1 MKRIAIIFK
10 NKAVSIIP
18 KISNIYPLWYYLSD
32 DYSHFINLKE
42 KFGSM
47 IEIRNLSGL
56 FDETFQEIKSAILD
70 VIAAINKENNSLYWW
85 GSQTASRNSASTP
98 LIRNITYLFCARKI
112 LSGTDEGLVFIVDSK
127 ALACCI
133 KAVAEETSYQVITWN
148 GLKESIDVIRLPFLN
163 CARVFYFF
171 WQALQSR
178 IAAFRLLKVLSA
190 PKINNTKRIVIRSWI
205 TKDTFDKSGR
215 FKDRNFGTLPE
226 WLRLRG
232 YDVWTLPMFFNLSM
246 SLKEVY
252 ALMRSKEHIF
262 LIPDLY
268 LRLSDYVGVFRNGI
282 RVFKMKLTNVKLHG
296 IDIAPLFNETLR
308 KEGFAP
314 SLLILNLC
322 YPMLQRLSELGYEI
336 DAFYYSFENN
346 PPEKP
351 FILGCRKFFP
361 NSKIIAFQH
370 TTFFP
375 NQLAYHLAP
384 GEERYHPLPDKI
396 ICSGQIYKRMFEEA
410 GFPSEILTSGPNLRF
425 KAVHSN
431 GNSNN
436 SACTSVKKLLL
447 PLPGLSDYKLT
458 FELFYK
464 VHNALSGMDG
474 YGIYIRTHPV
484 LSRSVIIKFLNEI
497 KMSSYEFADEGI
509 IQDWLPETYA
519 VISAGV
525 SITILEAVTMG
536 VPVIRMIPDNTVY
549 YDPFLWPD
557 YPLRPVNTAPAIRR
571 QLQLIGDF
579 IRDGNDIFQ
588 RIGKK
593 VLSEYFT
600 EPTDENLSIFL

>member
-1 MKRIAIIFK
+1 M
-10 NKAVSIIP
+10 
-18 KISNIYPLWYYLSD
+18 
-32 DYSHFINLKE
+32 
-42 KFGSM
+42 
-47 IEIRNLSGL
+47 
-56 FDETFQEIKSAILD
+56 FDETFQEIKNSIVD
-70 VIAAINKENNSLYWW
+70 VMARINKENNSLHWW
-85 GSQTASRNSASTP
+85 SSQTASRNSASTP

-112 LSGTDEGLVFIVDSK
+112 LSGTDEELVFIVDSK

-133 KAVAEETSYQVITWN
+133 KAVAEETSCQVITWN
-148 GLKESIDVIRLPFLN
+148 RLKESIDVIRLLFLSG
-163 CARVFYFF
+163 ARVLYFF

-205 TKDTFDKSGR
+205 TKDTFDKSGK
-215 FKDRNFGTLPE
+215 FKDRNFGALPE
-226 WLRLRG
+226 WLRLQG
-232 YDVWTLPMFFNLSM
+232 YDVWILPMFFNLSM

-268 LRLSDYVGVFRNGI
+268 LRLSDYVSVLRNGI
-282 RVFKMKLTNVKLHG
+282 RIFKMKLTNVKLNG

-308 KEGFAP
+308 KEGFIL
-314 SLLILNLC
+314 SLLTLNLC
-322 YPMLQRLSELGYEI
+322 YPTLHRLSELGYEI

-361 NSKIIAFQH
+361 NSKVIAFQH

-384 GEERYHPLPDKI
+384 GEYRYHPMPDKI
-396 ICSGQIYKRMFEEA
+396 VCSGKVYKKLFEEA
-410 GFPSEILTSGPNLRF
+410 GLPSGILSSGANLRF

-436 SACTSVKKLLL
+436 SACATVKKLLL
-447 PLPGLSDYKLT
+447 PLPGLSDYKLA

-474 YGIYIRTHPV
+474 YRIYIRTHPV
-484 LSRSVIIKFLNEI
+484 LSRSVIIKFLNQI

-509 IQDWLPETYA
+509 IQDWLPEMYA

-549 YDPFLWPD
+549 YDPFIWPD
-557 YPLRPVNTAPAIRR
+557 YPLKPVSAASEINK
-571 QLQLIGDF
+571 QLRLVDELK
-579 IRDGNDIFQ
+579 RNDNEIFKK
-588 RIGKK
+588 IGKE
-593 VLSEYFT
+593 VLTEYFT
-600 EPTDENLSIFL
+600 QPSEENMSVFL